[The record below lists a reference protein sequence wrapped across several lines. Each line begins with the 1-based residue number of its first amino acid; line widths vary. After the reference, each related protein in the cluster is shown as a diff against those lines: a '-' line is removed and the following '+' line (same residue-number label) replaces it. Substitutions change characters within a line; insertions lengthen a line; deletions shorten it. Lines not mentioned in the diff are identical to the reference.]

1 MDRCRKVLSHRD
13 RVIVAWQF
21 TARDTSRK
29 KIRPRRERYERLL
42 AAILAKDFPLGHAS
56 ASANLEPAVEAI
68 IPYLP
73 GRVFAGAIP
82 GSKLAGY

>member
-1 MDRCRKVLSHRD
+1 
-13 RVIVAWQF
+13 
-21 TARDTSRK
+21 
-29 KIRPRRERYERLL
+29 
-42 AAILAKDFPLGHAS
+42 LAKDFPLGHAS